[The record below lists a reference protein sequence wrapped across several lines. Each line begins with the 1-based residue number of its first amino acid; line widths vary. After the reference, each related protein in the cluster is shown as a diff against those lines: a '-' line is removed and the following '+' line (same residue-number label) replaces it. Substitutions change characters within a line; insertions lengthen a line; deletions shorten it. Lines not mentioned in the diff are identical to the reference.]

1 MERAVVI
8 GASAGG
14 LNALAEILSELM
26 PNYPFPVIVIQHR
39 GSDQSQLLEHVLQH
53 KCKIRIKQA
62 DEKEALS
69 TGVVY
74 IAPPGYHLL
83 IERDKTLSLTADNRV
98 NHSMP
103 SIDVTFESA
112 AEVFRKGLVGI
123 ILTGASSDGAN
134 GIVAIKKSGGITIAQ
149 DLKEAHH
156 NYMPGAAIDTK
167 MIDRVLTLQEISR
180 FIIQLA
186 IPYEK

>member
-1 MERAVVI
+1 MDRAVVI

-14 LNALAEILSELM
+14 LNALAEILSALA
-26 PNYPFPVIVIQHR
+26 PNYPFPIVVIQHR
-39 GSDQSQLLEHVLQH
+39 SSDQSELLEHVLQH

-62 DEKEALS
+62 DEKERLCS
-69 TGVVY
+69 GTVY

-83 IERDKTLSLTADNRV
+83 IERDRSFSLTADNRV

-103 SIDVTFESA
+103 SIDVTFQSA

-134 GIVAIKKSGGITIAQ
+134 GIIAIKKFGGLTIAQ

-156 NYMPGAAIDTK
+156 NFMPAAAIDTK
-167 MIDRVLTLQEISR
+167 MIDRVLTLQQISG

-186 IPYEK
+186 NAV